1 MSLAKAEGIFCL
13 SEFLICILATGNGV
27 FLLKTAFA
35 DGACK
40 SILK

>member
-1 MSLAKAEGIFCL
+1 MPLANTKGIFCL
-13 SEFLICILATGNGV
+13 LEILICILAAGNGV

-40 SILK
+40 STLR

>member
-1 MSLAKAEGIFCL
+1 MSLANAEGIFFI
-13 SEFLICILATGNGV
+13 EILICILAAGNGV

-40 SILK
+40 SIPR